1 MDSHDVDQELAFWP
15 MYAMYAGMLAQC
27 TKVAT
32 IVASCLLRLLGGR
45 LHIDLA
51 SSAFRVGTCGL
62 AGVENGRDIA
72 DRMQLEFHEFNQFN
86 WFNGMLGAQSSQSCA
101 GVAGVP

>member
-1 MDSHDVDQELAFWP
+1 MDLHDVDQELAFWP
-15 MYAMYAGMLAQC
+15 MYAMYAGMLARC

-32 IVASCLLRLLGGR
+32 IVASCLLGGR
-45 LHIDLA
+45 PHIDLA

-72 DRMQLEFHEFNQFN
+72 DRMQLEFNRFN